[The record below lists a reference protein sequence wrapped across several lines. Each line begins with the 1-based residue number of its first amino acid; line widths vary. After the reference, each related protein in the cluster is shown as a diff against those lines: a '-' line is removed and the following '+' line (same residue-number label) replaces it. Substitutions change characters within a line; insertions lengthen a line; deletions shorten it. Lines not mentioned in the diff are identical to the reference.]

1 MSIELTCEKL
11 FDGFTLH
18 GPRRLVIDSGVI
30 QSISPFVGT
39 AEFELLSPGF
49 VDVQMNGFDKWDVSV
64 CDVAQLEQLD
74 DTLASLGTTSWLGT
88 IVTAPLERLSTS
100 IERLQ
105 QAFISS
111 LVRGLRGVHVE
122 GPFLGSSPG
131 AHNPKWIVPFDF
143 TWIATLPEC
152 VQLVTLAAE
161 QNNAAQAVTE
171 FMSRNIHVSIGH
183 SQPTTDEF
191 ESVVNA
197 GASLVTHLYNGMSG
211 VHHRNDGLALMAMTN
226 DKVRAGL
233 IADLVHVSPNAI
245 SLAFRAKGPQG
256 VCLVS
261 DSIAW
266 RSEWATARDVEVRD
280 GAPRL
285 PDGTLAGTSTPLAQC
300 VANVVNHCGV
310 PLENALQSATSTPA
324 RTVGLENCGFLAEG
338 AAADV
343 VALREDLSV
352 VNTWRRLPSVRA

>member
-30 QSISPFVGT
+30 QSITPFVGT
-39 AEFELLSPGF
+39 AEFDLLSPGF
-49 VDVQMNGFDKWDVSV
+49 VDIQMNGFDKWDVSV
-64 CDVAQLEQLD
+64 CDIAQLVQLD

-88 IVTAPLERLSTS
+88 IVTAPLDRLSTS
-100 IERLQ
+100 IEGLQ

-111 LVRGLRGVHVE
+111 SVRGLRGVHVE

-143 TWIATLPEC
+143 TWIASLPEC

-183 SQPTTDEF
+183 SQPTTKEF
-191 ESVVNA
+191 ESVVTA

-226 DKVRAGL
+226 DKIRAGL
-233 IADLVHVSPNAI
+233 IADLVHVSPKAI
-245 SLAFRAKGPQG
+245 SLAFRAKGAEG

-266 RSEWATARDVEVRD
+266 KSEWATARGVKVRD

-285 PDGTLAGTSTPLAQC
+285 PDDTLAGTSTPLAQC

-310 PLENALQSATSTPA
+310 SVENALQSATSTPA

-338 AAADV
+338 GAADV
-343 VALREDLSV
+343 VALSEDLSV